1 MPHSCNESSK
11 CLGAVALLQIFKVE
25 NTACLRWFHCGNCR
39 PKQACITFHPQYG
52 VKCTNFGKF
61 LKTSKKNSNTIS
73 NSFNHFT
80 TEMPNYNKETTPD
93 TTEIYSFFGQPG
105 FNLFNAS
112 KTREKSKPTVS
123 YSTVI
128 VHGPNPKPSK

>member
-1 MPHSCNESSK
+1 MPHSCN
-11 CLGAVALLQIFKVE
+11 ALLQILK
-25 NTACLRWFHCGNCR
+25 LKIR
-39 PKQACITFHPQYG
+39 PVYSDSIAGIVVQSGFDDLVSTR
-52 VKCTNFGKF
+52 VKCKKKNFAKL
-61 LKTSKKNSNTIS
+61 LKTFKENSNTNS
-73 NSFNHFT
+73 TSFNHFT

-112 KTREKSKPTVS
+112 KPREKSKPTVS

>member
-1 MPHSCNESSK
+1 M
-11 CLGAVALLQIFKVE
+11 
-25 NTACLRWFHCGNCR
+25 
-39 PKQACITFHPQYG
+39 TFHPQG
-52 VKCTNFGKF
+52 SNVQTNFAKF
-61 LKTSKKNSNTIS
+61 LKTSKENSNTTNS

-112 KTREKSKPTVS
+112 KPREKSKPTVS